1 MVGVGEVVVVS
12 ERRAAGRLLAA
23 GRVLAY
29 GGARL
34 VLEVDPVAKNVLEA
48 AEADVATRRRVG
60 PRPPAALRPDPI
72 EETGARHLRGE
83 GQARRKKRAGMALEW
98 RREWR

>member
-1 MVGVGEVVVVS
+1 MRRGVSKVVVMS
-12 ERRAAGRLLAA
+12 ERRAAGRRLAA
-23 GRVLAY
+23 RRLLAY

-34 VLEVDPVAKNVLEA
+34 VLEVDPIAKNVLEA

-60 PRPPAALRPDPI
+60 PRPPAALRPNPL

-83 GQARRKKRAGMALEW
+83 GHARRRIAQEW
-98 RREWR
+98 RSEWR